1 MNKTKDKM
9 GTLQQPMMFKN
20 IIREYFENPRSI
32 KLDNLEEIDKLLDAY
47 DLLKLKHEALYN
59 LNKPII
65 SDDTEAGTESPG
77 DRNLGI
83 RWMHCWILPDILR

>member
-9 GTLQQPMMFKN
+9 GTLQQPIKFKN

-65 SDDTEAGTESPG
+65 SDDTEAATESPG
-77 DRNLGI
+77 DRNLRI
-83 RWMHCWILPDILR
+83 RWMHC

>member
-9 GTLQQPMMFKN
+9 GTLQQPMKFKN

-47 DLLKLKHEALYN
+47 DLLKLKHEALCN

-65 SDDTEAGTESPG
+65 SDDTEAATESPG
-77 DRNLGI
+77 DRNLRI
-83 RWMHCWILPDILR
+83 RWMSY